1 MNRKVSFLVAFLV
14 YCSLGYSQKIKYKDL
29 VLLLNA
35 KQYETAEPHLKRY
48 LKSEDDNPH
57 AFLFKDIVFQEKS
70 MTNDLL
76 KHTPVLLS
84 NSDSALLFF
93 DKANN
98 TITE

>member
-1 MNRKVSFLVAFLV
+1 
-14 YCSLGYSQKIKYKDL
+14 
-29 VLLLNA
+29 
-35 KQYETAEPHLKRY
+35 
-48 LKSEDDNPH
+48 
-57 AFLFKDIVFQEKS
+57 

-98 TITE
+98 TITERELKKHDE